1 MDPENKSGKYEWQNL
16 PGGVS
21 GDDVETVL
29 SAGLAIAI
37 PRYSKAKFDA
47 AMRSLKEQAE
57 IVRRQ
62 METVKKVKEASD
74 VVKEE

>member
-1 MDPENKSGKYEWQNL
+1 MDPEKKNEKYDATA
-16 PGGVS
+16 V
-21 GDDVETVL
+21 
-29 SAGLAIAI
+29 
-37 PRYSKAKFDA
+37 PRYSRDKFDA

-62 METVKKVKEASD
+62 MEAVMKVKEASD

>member
-1 MDPENKSGKYEWQNL
+1 MDPENKNDKFEYQNL

-21 GDDVETVL
+21 GDDVEAVL
-29 SAGLAIAI
+29 SAGYAISV

-62 METVKKVKEASD
+62 MEVVRKAKEASD
-74 VVKEE
+74 VVKEK

>member
-1 MDPENKSGKYEWQNL
+1 MDPENKNGKYEWQNL

-29 SAGLAIAI
+29 SAGYAIAV
-37 PRYSKAKFDA
+37 PRYSKSKFDA

-62 METVKKVKEASD
+62 MEAVKKVKEASD

>member
-1 MDPENKSGKYEWQNL
+1 MDPENKNGKYEWQNL

-62 METVKKVKEASD
+62 MEAVKKTKEASD

>member
-1 MDPENKSGKYEWQNL
+1 MDPENKNGKYEWQNL

-29 SAGLAIAI
+29 SAGLVIAI

-62 METVKKVKEASD
+62 MEAVGKVKEASD

>member
-1 MDPENKSGKYEWQNL
+1 MDPENKNDKFEYQNM

-21 GDDVETVL
+21 GDDVEAVL
-29 SAGLAIAI
+29 SAGLVIAI

>member
-1 MDPENKSGKYEWQNL
+1 MDPENKNDKY
-16 PGGVS
+16 
-21 GDDVETVL
+21 DAT
-29 SAGLAIAI
+29 AA
-37 PRYSKAKFDA
+37 PRYSRDKFDA

-62 METVKKVKEASD
+62 MEAVGKVKEASD